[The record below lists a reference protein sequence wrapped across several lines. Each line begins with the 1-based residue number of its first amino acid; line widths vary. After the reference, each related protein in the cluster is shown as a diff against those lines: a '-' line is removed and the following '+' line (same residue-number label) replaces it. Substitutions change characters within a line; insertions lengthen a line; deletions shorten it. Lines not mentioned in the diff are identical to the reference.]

1 MHARCVRWALMK
13 PCEMQAV
20 KMAISFVSAIL
31 NLNLLIKISRV
42 EIFFIVQQEIQ
53 VVFNWYFMLFLRMI

>member
-1 MHARCVRWALMK
+1 
-13 PCEMQAV
+13 
-20 KMAISFVSAIL
+20 MAISFVSAIL